1 MRYSSKIQSFDQSTC
16 KFIYNNEQSEA
27 EGGKPIN
34 RGAPME
40 RMEWHQGLSTG
51 NDRLDRQHQDII
63 QLVNTLLEYQRGL
76 ATGATSRLSSLLS
89 STMITMTRHFIE
101 EEELMDRNGCPA
113 LGEHAKDHALMVLRL
128 SEAHFMPEEEILLE
142 RIPSLR
148 DMLAMHFS
156 HQDLACRPYL
166 AG

>member
-1 MRYSSKIQSFDQSTC
+1 
-16 KFIYNNEQSEA
+16 
-27 EGGKPIN
+27 
-34 RGAPME
+34 ME
-40 RMEWHQGLSTG
+40 RMEWHEGLSTG

-63 QLVNTLLEYQRGL
+63 QLVNTLLEYQSGF
-76 ATGATSRLSSLLS
+76 AGPTSRLSSLLS

-113 LGEHAKDHALMVLRL
+113 LGEHAKDHALMVLKL
-128 SEAHFMPEEEILLE
+128 SETHFMPEEEILFE

-148 DMLAMHFS
+148 DMLAKHFS
-156 HQDLACRPYL
+156 QRDLECRAYL